1 MHDANTTHYSAHQ
14 LLLSTSIG
22 LDHHKASGAA
32 TGHLARHTKM
42 PRTTIPPSP
51 GSGTRPAEY
60 KPSRNDDSMPYD
72 AGHTEESDDC
82 FDRVWDDARFRN
94 NVIAAFSRIV
104 EHRCPKNDVIYLG
117 HVRRFQHL
125 RAYGDEVIDDP
136 SSRARLSYL
145 SACKRYIRGVWAAEA
160 RLSDDPPRS
169 PTCEAASE
177 GTSYTST
184 SEASSESFHS
194 RPWDRESST
203 SRRLLETLIHIPKEP
218 DLIIHGGELD
228 RKPGSRR
235 RYRYVCFVD
244 ISPGDV
250 PFSDAK
256 RHVTFFLQAL
266 KYAVFARDM
275 QGSCHTLQVVGMAF
289 RRIVCDRATNDV
301 YVDVGRTTM
310 TTNHN
315 NNNNNNNYGQED
327 LEVVDMSLGE
337 LIYYGFVAGAI
348 PIPPPPSERTPEPA
362 MANKNKS
369 PHEAPVST
377 PTPDSAR
384 NLFYHLSKPDPYPDP
399 DPSSSNS
406 NSKSMRDTP
415 CSRFPTT
422 WVGRTTTSSGVR

>member
-1 MHDANTTHYSAHQ
+1 MTRRRERCLCTH
-14 LLLSTSIG
+14 
-22 LDHHKASGAA
+22 
-32 TGHLARHTKM
+32 
-42 PRTTIPPSP
+42 
-51 GSGTRPAEY
+51 
-60 KPSRNDDSMPYD
+60 
-72 AGHTEESDDC
+72 
-82 FDRVWDDARFRN
+82 
-94 NVIAAFSRIV
+94 
-104 EHRCPKNDVIYLG
+104 G
-117 HVRRFQHL
+117 HVT
-125 RAYGDEVIDDP
+125 
-136 SSRARLSYL
+136 
-145 SACKRYIRGVWAAEA
+145 AAEA

-169 PTCEAASE
+169 PTSEAASE
-177 GTSYTST
+177 GTSSHTST

-275 QGSCHTLQVVGMAF
+275 QGSCHTLQVVGMTF

-310 TTNHN
+310 TTNN
-315 NNNNNNNYGQED
+315 NNNNGQED

-337 LIYYGFVAGAI
+337 LIYYGFVDGAI
-348 PIPPPPSERTPEPA
+348 PISPPPSERTPGPA